1 MLRRLLRPV
10 LRNEFVLLQIQQA
23 RCVASK
29 EGKERAMVDEEDNNP
44 ITYSTSE
51 AATFQTAKQFTDSR
65 LWYEHWVIHICLAC
79 FMGYFFILR
88 EENDVDVYL
97 TSTNPFFADYD
108 INSVERERKTYE
120 NKQESLKN

>member
-29 EGKERAMVDEEDNNP
+29 E
-44 ITYSTSE
+44 
-51 AATFQTAKQFTDSR
+51 DSR